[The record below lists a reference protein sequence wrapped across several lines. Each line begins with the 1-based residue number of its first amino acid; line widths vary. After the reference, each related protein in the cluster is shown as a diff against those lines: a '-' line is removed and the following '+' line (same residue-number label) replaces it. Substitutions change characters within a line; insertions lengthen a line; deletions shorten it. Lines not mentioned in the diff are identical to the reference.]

1 MPLLSPSPL
10 PSRLDV
16 VCDWSDKELIKQIP
30 GARWDTGRKMWHVPQ
45 TWAAYVQ
52 LHGTFNGR
60 MTVDPTIEDW
70 LQTEDARIG
79 PANAW
84 RLTID
89 PGFAVDGLY
98 PWQVADY
105 YWLAAAGSGLLGN
118 DQGTGKTISVLTA
131 LANLPEALPALVVCP
146 NSVKRV
152 WEQEASK
159 WCPGANVYVIGGS
172 AAKRQKALKAGLADP
187 MALIVINYE
196 SLRSHSRLAPYGS
209 IALKRCTACGG
220 DDPKIK
226 ASQCHAHP
234 KELNGTG
241 VIKTVILDE
250 AQALK
255 DAKSQQTRACWAVC
269 HDPSVTRRIAVTGTP
284 IANHVGDL
292 WAIMH
297 AVARDEYPVRS
308 TWLDR
313 YAQMQW
319 NAFGGMDIVGLR
331 QDNAAEF
338 FSFFD
343 ARYRRV
349 TKAQAAPWL
358 PEKYRSVRYAPLPT
372 KMRKAYDE
380 MEEQLITRL
389 DDGTI
394 VFAPNTLSQT
404 TRLLQMSSA
413 YGTTEEDGT
422 YHLTEPS
429 PKLDVMMEL
438 LEEMEGRPLVICA
451 LSKQLINLAAARL
464 EKLGVPHGMITG
476 DVHELDRR
484 RNLDL
489 FQDGK
494 LRALLV
500 TIGAGGVGLTMTAAD
515 TILFL
520 QRSWSLIQN
529 LQMED
534 RVHRIGSEI
543 HEAIHIIDVVAPDTV
558 EEWQIAAVHQK
569 LIRLEEI
576 RRDGLDLTT
585 HVADD
590 IRQGEST

>member
-16 VCDWSDKELIKQIP
+16 ACDWSDKELIKTVP
-30 GARWDTGRKMWHVPQ
+30 GARWDTGRKMWHVPM

-60 MTVDPTIEDW
+60 LSLDPALEGWISA
-70 LQTEDARIG
+70 EDARVELACSWRDVIG
-79 PANAW
+79 AG
-84 RLTID
+84 D
-89 PGFAVDGLY
+89 PNEDLY
-98 PWQVADY
+98 PWQVSDY
-105 YWLAAAGSGLLGN
+105 YWIAAAGSGLLGN
-118 DQGTGKTISVLTA
+118 DQGTGKTISILVA
-131 LANLPEALPALVVCP
+131 LRGLPETLPALVVCP

-152 WEQEASK
+152 WEQEAAK
-159 WCPGANVYVIGGS
+159 WCPNANVYVVGGG
-172 AAKRQKALKAGLADP
+172 AAKRAKTIMAALADRQS
-187 MALIVINYE
+187 LIVINYE

-209 IALKRCTACGG
+209 IALKRCVACGG
-220 DDPKIK
+220 DDPNVKPG
-226 ASQCHAHP
+226 QCHAHL
-234 KELNGTG
+234 KDLNDTEA
-241 VIKTVILDE
+241 IRTVVLDE

-308 TWLDR
+308 SFLDR
-313 YAQMQW
+313 YAQLQW

-331 QDNAAEF
+331 QDNAPEF

-343 ARYRRV
+343 ARYRRI

-358 PEKYRSVRYAPLPT
+358 PEKYRSIRYAPLPT

-380 MEEQLITRL
+380 LDEQLITRL

-404 TRLLQMSSA
+404 TRLLQVASA
-413 YGTTEEDGT
+413 YGTTDEDGS
-422 YHLTEPS
+422 YRMIEPS

-464 EKLGVPHGMITG
+464 EKAGVPHGMITG
-476 DVHELDRR
+476 DVHEMDRR

-543 HEAIHIIDVVAPDTV
+543 HEAVHIIDVVAPDTV

-576 RRDGLDLTT
+576 RRDGLDLSTNIG
-585 HVADD
+585 DD
-590 IRQGEST
+590 VRHG

>member
-10 PSRLDV
+10 PARLDV
-16 VCDWSDKELIKQIP
+16 ACDWSDKELIKQVP
-30 GARWDTGRKMWHVPQ
+30 GARWDASRKMWHVPM

-60 MTVDPTIEDW
+60 MTVAPDLVTWAFLEQQDN
-70 LQTEDARIG
+70 QAART
-79 PANAW
+79 W
-84 RLTID
+84 RDVID
-89 PGFAVDGLY
+89 PGVEIPGLY

-105 YWLAAAGSGLLGN
+105 YWLAFAGSGLLGN
-118 DQGTGKTISVLTA
+118 DQGTGKTISCLVA
-131 LANLPEALPALVVCP
+131 LRGLPETLPALVVSP

-152 WEQEASK
+152 WEQEAAK
-159 WCPGANVYVIGGS
+159 WFPEAHVYVIGGG
-172 AAKRQKALKAGLADP
+172 AAGRQKTLTKALADP

-209 IALKRCTACGG
+209 IALKRCVACGG

-226 ASQCHAHP
+226 PGQCHAHP
-234 KELNGTG
+234 KELNGTE
-241 VIKTVILDE
+241 VLRTVVLDE

-255 DAKSQQTRACWAVC
+255 DPKSQQTRAVWAVC
-269 HDPSVTRRIAVTGTP
+269 HDPSVTRRIAMTGTP
-284 IANHVGDL
+284 IANHIGDL
-292 WAIMH
+292 WSIMH
-297 AVARDEYPVRS
+297 AVAREEYPVRS

-313 YAQMQW
+313 YAQLQW

-331 QDNAAEF
+331 QDHAEEF

-358 PEKYRSVRYAPLPT
+358 PSKYRSVRYAPLPT

-380 MEEQLITRL
+380 LEEQLITRF

-404 TRLLQMSSA
+404 TRLLQVSSA
-413 YGTTEEDGT
+413 YGTTQEDGS
-422 YHLTEPS
+422 YRMVEPS
-429 PKLDVMMEL
+429 PKIDVLMEI
-438 LEEMEGRPLVICA
+438 LEETEGRQIVACA

-464 EKLGVPHGMITG
+464 EKAAVPFGLITG
-476 DVHELDRR
+476 DIHELDRR
-484 RNLDL
+484 RALNEFQNGRLRVLL
-489 FQDGK
+489 F
-494 LRALLV
+494 

-515 TILFL
+515 TIIFL

-529 LQMED
+529 LQAED
-534 RVHRIGSEI
+534 RVHRLGSEI
-543 HEAIHIIDVVAPDTV
+543 HEAIHIIDVIAPDTV
-558 EEWQIAAVHQK
+558 EEWQIQRIHEK

-576 RRDGLDLTT
+576 RRDGIDLSTNIG
-585 HVADD
+585 DD
-590 IRQGEST
+590 IRHAQ